1 MPQLNEKTLR
11 DKHSRFMNEA
21 RRRRYSADGFAD
33 IVSTSDE
40 NALMDYF
47 KHQSRSYPD
56 TLRADDVA
64 AITGLKSVTI
74 FRYLRAG
81 KIRSLAHR
89 NGYLIPKQYF
99 LEFVTSHHYIY
110 AIGKSKQFY
119 TIRGGFQSWLAAK

>member
-1 MPQLNEKTLR
+1 MVQQNKKNLR
-11 DKHSRFMNEA
+11 DEHSGLIHGKQ
-21 RRRRYSADGFAD
+21 RRRYSADGFAD

-47 KHQSRSYPD
+47 KHLSKNYPD
-56 TLRADDVA
+56 TLCADDVA
-64 AITGLKSVTI
+64 AITGLKSNTI

-81 KIRSLAHR
+81 KIKSLSHR

-99 LEFVTSHHYIY
+99 LEFTTSHHYID

-119 TIRGGFQSWLAAK
+119 TIRGGFQSWIAAK